1 MMRLQSTNNTH
12 KEVLEELKNQQ
23 STHYKDSYSSFFK
36 SEKGSY
42 GAHDEFLGVQTS
54 IVRKI
59 AKKYASLP
67 FCEVDYLMKSQWHEM
82 RFCGLCILI
91 EKYRKASTKKDEEEM
106 RIIFLYYVDNLEC
119 VNNWDLVDISAPYI
133 SGEYLLERDRSILYE
148 WAASGF
154 LWRQRVAM
162 LSTLTF
168 IRKNDFED
176 TLRLA
181 EIYLNHSHDL
191 IHKAT
196 GWMLREVGKR
206 DESILTEFLNRFASV
221 MPRTMLRYSLEKYS
235 PETRKYFMEL
245 KK

>member
-1 MMRLQSTNNTH
+1 MSSQPANFTH
-12 KEVLEELKNQQ
+12 QEVIDILKSQQ
-23 STHYKDSYSSFFK
+23 SAHYQERYSSFFK

-42 GAHDEFLGVQTS
+42 SEHDEFLGVETF

-67 FCEVDYLMKSQWHEM
+67 FQEVDYLMKSKWHEM

-91 EKYRKASTKKDEEEM
+91 EKYCKANRKKDEEVM
-106 RIIFLYYVDNLEC
+106 QAVFLYYVDNLDF

-133 SGEYLLERDRSILYE
+133 SGEYLLVRDRSILYE

-162 LSTLTF
+162 LSTLAF

>member
-1 MMRLQSTNNTH
+1 
-12 KEVLEELKNQQ
+12 
-23 STHYKDSYSSFFK
+23 
-36 SEKGSY
+36 
-42 GAHDEFLGVQTS
+42 
-54 IVRKI
+54 
-59 AKKYASLP
+59 
-67 FCEVDYLMKSQWHEM
+67 
-82 RFCGLCILI
+82 
-91 EKYRKASTKKDEEEM
+91 
-106 RIIFLYYVDNLEC
+106 
-119 VNNWDLVDISAPYI
+119 
-133 SGEYLLERDRSILYE
+133 
-148 WAASGF
+148 
-154 LWRQRVAM
+154 M